1 VKSFLAKINFD
12 IFKNVIL
19 LKFSILMLLRFTH
32 EGMKDTWAKDQ
43 DTVLQ
48 NSSVRKVTWTDNRTQ
63 EKGTQMTNR
72 TLKRNIHNF

>member
-1 VKSFLAKINFD
+1 
-12 IFKNVIL
+12 
-19 LKFSILMLLRFTH
+19 MLLRFTH